1 MVGRAIQVNGHFFT
15 LFGSLGSFC
24 IIWLECPERNNEG
37 ETSLLSLAWCLLMER
52 KKHNYHH
59 PFQFE
64 TLKSKHKEIVLLFC
78 LLSCFALGLFFFF
91 CTHCNPG
98 SPSWCFSIKLHLPV
112 RYCQILNLLNF
123 NFNFW
128 LLKLLGFKH
137 KWITDS
143 SECRT

>member
-78 LLSCFALGLFFFF
+78 LLSLVLLWDFFFSVL
-91 CTHCNPG
+91 TVIQVHPYG
-98 SPSWCFSIKLHLPV
+98 AS
-112 RYCQILNLLNF
+112 LLSYIYLSGIVKSLTYWTSTLIF
-123 NFNFW
+123 
-128 LLKLLGFKH
+128 G
-137 KWITDS
+137 
-143 SECRT
+143 C